1 MTPPPARRFPLLV
14 LAYLGPLAL
23 VPLVAARHDAD
34 VQWHARQGLMLLL
47 MELVVFGA
55 LLAATG
61 LTILSSLAGGFVV
74 ASVTWLLWVAT
85 LLLHLAGIVLA
96 LNGERL
102 RVPLVSRLASW
113 SMAASRSVGSA

>member
-1 MTPPPARRFPLLV
+1 
-14 LAYLGPLAL
+14 
-23 VPLVAARHDAD
+23 HDAD